1 MHTEPAGQEP
11 RRGIPCPLS
20 LRPGNSRF
28 SREELHQTLMVVY
41 TAPVLS
47 LPINRNLVVSEGLC
61 ANPGL
66 EKREW
71 SGCGMGLRQSNNPI
85 CSDCPEG
92 ATRPWIVNDT

>member
-47 LPINRNLVVSEGLC
+47 LPINRNLVARGPDPSS
-61 ANPGL
+61 
-66 EKREW
+66 K
-71 SGCGMGLRQSNNPI
+71 
-85 CSDCPEG
+85 
-92 ATRPWIVNDT
+92 ATLFIIRKIPQDPHTPRDEA